1 MGDRLIEL
9 DGGSFLMGNPRG
21 DGYPQDGEEPV
32 REVTLSPFA
41 IGSAPVTNREFGA
54 FADQTGHVTEA
65 ERAGWSFV
73 FTMFLPEDFEPTR
86 AIERAPWWRQV
97 FGAQWRHPEGP
108 QSGLDGREEHPV
120 THVSWNDAAAY
131 CAWAGGR
138 LPTEAEWEFAAR
150 GGLSGAPFPWGDE
163 LEPGGRHMMN
173 VFQGEFPAV
182 NSCADGWAGT
192 SPVGTYDPN
201 GFGLVDTTGNV
212 WEWCSDRFNANTYR
226 EGPSSDPQGP
236 AAGDPRVVRGGS
248 YLCHASYC
256 GRYRVDARSSNTPDS
271 TSGNTGFRLV
281 ASR

>member
-1 MGDRLIEL
+1 MSDGLIEL

-21 DGYPQDGEEPV
+21 DGYPQDGEGPV

-65 ERAGWSFV
+65 ERTGWSFV

-150 GGLSGAPFPWGDE
+150 GGLSGAPFPWGVE

-173 VFQGEFPAV
+173 VFQGEFPGA

-192 SPVGTYDPN
+192 SPVGSYEPN
-201 GFGLVDTTGNV
+201 GFGLVDATGNV
-212 WEWCSDRFNANTYR
+212 WEWCSDRFSPNTYR
-226 EGPSSDPQGP
+226 EGPATDPQGP
-236 AAGDPRVVRGGS
+236 GAGEPRVVRGGS

-256 GRYRVDARSSNTPDS
+256 RRYRVDARSSNTPDS